1 MAAGGGINAAL
12 VLFARFWLGGIGVLS
27 GNALVD
33 EREGGGFA
41 ANLVGV

>member
-1 MAAGGGINAAL
+1 MAAGWGLDPGL

-33 EREGGGFA
+33 ECEGGGLA
-41 ANLVGV
+41 ANFVDV